1 MIPAPIPED
10 EQSRLDAL
18 HALLILDTPPEE
30 RFDRIVAFAAREF
43 QVPIALVSLVDGDRQ
58 WFKGRVGLD
67 VCETS
72 RDISFCGHTI
82 LDDGL
87 LVVED
92 ALHDPRFHDNP
103 LVTDGPGIR
112 FYAGVPLTLPSG
124 HRIGSLCIIDSE
136 PRDFDALDR
145 KILRSL
151 RDLVVQELA
160 PQGDGR
166 EAKVGAA
173 RSAPG
178 LSRQKRT

>member
-1 MIPAPIPED
+1 MIAAPIPED
-10 EQSRLDAL
+10 EQSRLEAL
-18 HALLILDTPPEE
+18 HALLVLDTPPEE

-43 QVPIALVSLVDGDRQ
+43 QVPIALVSLVDGERQ

-67 VCETS
+67 LCETP
-72 RDISFCGHTI
+72 RDVSFCGHTI
-82 LDDGL
+82 LQEGL

-112 FYAGVPLTLPSG
+112 FYAGVPLTLPCG

-136 PRDFDALDR
+136 PREFDAFDR

-151 RDLVVQELA
+151 RDLVVQELTQPVPGA
-160 PQGDGR
+160 GTPDGGR
-166 EAKVGAA
+166 G
-173 RSAPG
+173 
-178 LSRQKRT
+178 